1 MIGEIYMLSLIVD
14 FCIPDYVLYEIDEY
28 IKFYKKGKIKFS
40 RFDNIIALIHL
51 AVINNRITK
60 EQSLILIEKLNTI
73 SPYN

>member
-1 MIGEIYMLSLIVD
+1 MVSLFID
-14 FCIPDYVLYEIDEY
+14 FSIPDYVLYEIDEY
-28 IKFYKKGKIKFS
+28 IKLYKKGKVKFS

-60 EQSLILIEKLNTI
+60 EQSLILIEQLNTI